1 MLHTRA
7 TLMAGCIA
15 ACFTTHSLAHH
26 AADEATPL
34 AVVQVTG
41 HYNNAVGTS
50 DAASQGSITAD
61 LIAARPAMRTAEVL
75 EFVPGM
81 IVTQHSGDG
90 KASQYF
96 LRGFNLDHGTDF
108 ATFVDGMPVNM
119 RTHAHGQGYTDL
131 NFLIP
136 ELAQRIDYKKGP
148 YFADEGDFASAGAA
162 HIRLADKLPQ
172 GLASLALGGSGYRR
186 GLLAD
191 SFGAGRGTLLYGA
204 ELTTNDGPWDLPQ
217 RVRKYNGVLRYSQGG
232 PGDGFSL
239 TGMAFSNRWQSTDQI
254 PLRAVQSGLIG
265 RFGNIDPTDGGESS
279 RYSLSYTQR
288 MRTENGMLEFDAYA
302 LRSTLTLTS
311 NFTYYLDNPAD
322 GDQHSQREQRKMAGA
337 NLAQSWRTDVA
348 GLEMHNRAGIQT
360 RFDRLSPVGIYE
372 TTGGATSGIVR
383 EDRVRESSVGLYLEN
398 TTQWRPWLRSMA
410 GARYDTYRFNV
421 AGDSVING
429 AVNSTA
435 NSGRTRAHLVSPK
448 LSLMFGPWRR
458 TEAFVNF
465 GKGFH
470 SNDGRGTVQ
479 TRLPDGSPTDPVT
492 PLVSTRGGEIGLRS
506 ELIPGLQSSLA
517 LWRLNIDSELLFI
530 GDAGETEAT
539 RPSRRRGIEWNNHYV
554 ASSMLLFDLDVAASR
569 ARYAD
574 TSPDGDRIPGALNR
588 VLSFGATVRNLGAW
602 SGSFQLRH
610 FGPRPLLEDAS
621 VKSKATTLAY
631 ARAACQLGKHT
642 TVALDIFNLFDKK
655 ASDIDYY
662 YRSRLPGEAAEG
674 VDDIHFHPVER
685 RSFRLTLAHHF

>member
-1 MLHTRA
+1 MTH
-7 TLMAGCIA
+7 A
-15 ACFTTHSLAHH
+15 AAHH
-26 AADEATPL
+26 GANEAANEASSDSTPL

-41 HYNNAVGTS
+41 HYNNAVGSS

-61 LIAARPAMRTAEVL
+61 LIAARPAMRTAELL

-136 ELAQRIDYKKGP
+136 ELVQRIDYKKGP

-162 HIRLADKLPQ
+162 HMRLADKLPQ
-172 GLASLALGGSGYRR
+172 GLASLALGQSGYRR

-204 ELTTNDGPWDLPQ
+204 EVTVNDGPWDLPQ
-217 RVRKYNGVLRYSQGG
+217 RVRKYNGVLRYSQGSL
-232 PGDGFSL
+232 GDGFSL
-239 TGMAFSNRWQSTDQI
+239 TGMAFSNRWQSTDQV

-288 MRTENGMLEFDAYA
+288 MRTDSGTLEFDAYA
-302 LRSTLTLTS
+302 LRSTLALTS

-322 GDQHSQREQRKMAGA
+322 GDQHSQRERRNMAGA
-337 NLAQSWRTDVA
+337 SLAQSWRTDIA

-360 RFDRLSPVGIYE
+360 RFDRLSPVSIYA
-372 TTGGATSGIVR
+372 TTAGATAGVVR
-383 EDRVRESSVGLYLEN
+383 EDRVRESSAGLYMEN
-398 TTQWRPWLRSMA
+398 TTQWQPWLRSMA

-421 AGDSVING
+421 ASDSVING

-448 LSLMFGPWRR
+448 LSLMFGPWRH

-492 PLVSTRGGEIGLRS
+492 PLVSTRGSEIGLRS

-517 LWRLNIDSELLFI
+517 LWRLKIDSELLFI

-554 ASSMLLFDLDVAASR
+554 VSSMLLFDLDLAASR

-574 TSPDGDRIPGALNR
+574 SSPDGDRIPGALNR
-588 VLSFGATVRNLGAW
+588 VLSFGATVRNAGAW

-621 VKSKATTLAY
+621 VTSRATTLAY
-631 ARAACQLGKHT
+631 ARAAYQLGRRT
-642 TVALDIFNLFDKK
+642 SVALDIFNLFDKK